1 MLVQS
6 FDVDKV
12 AVQGREGYYVLQHVG
27 RHADEITMSTVA
39 PTGSFEYTRYTPY
52 RLHNGNVLISF
63 MNVQK
68 DFSDYN
74 LVATDST
81 GAEEVVNLQI
91 FERIREYY
99 TISTDSTKGVFIFDN
114 SVDSGN
120 LIPDRCDFSKYGPI
134 EFVKNDEPTE
144 LLLNSRSEIIVYE
157 PILSVNSVAH
167 LIYIYGTSEAELG
180 QFLVNEDEFP
190 RSARTLFESLKQVV
204 EWADCVEDPWNNSE
218 TIAVKARQFL
228 DQIGF
233 DSETLGH
240 IRGSQEDMQIVRYL
254 QGDTN
259 ARNRPAAP
267 VEITNEIKLFIE
279 KKVSHLCLSYLLSL
293 FPGAVDCLE
302 EIRARENDKVQKMQ
316 SAIIN
321 EYGLDMEYFYR
332 DSVDEIIAAVQE
344 LRTVVTIPTI
354 MHIRTL
360 AMQREILDDANAT
373 S

>member
-1 MLVQS
+1 MLIQS

-12 AVQGREGYYVLQHVG
+12 AVPGREGYYVLQHVG
-27 RHADEITMSTVA
+27 RHVDEIVMSTVL

-91 FERIREYY
+91 FERIKEYY
-99 TISTDSTKGVFIFDN
+99 DLPTDSSKGSFIFDN
-114 SVDSGN
+114 SVNSGD
-120 LIPDRCDFSKYGPI
+120 LIANRCDFSKYGPI
-134 EFVKNDEPTE
+134 EFAKNDELTE
-144 LLLNSRSEIIVYE
+144 SLMSDVSEIIVYE

-204 EWADCVEDPWNNSE
+204 EWADCVEDPWNNTE

-233 DSETLGH
+233 DSEMLGH
-240 IRGSQEDMQIVRYL
+240 IRSSQKDMQIVRYL

-321 EYGLDMEYFYR
+321 EYGLDMEYFYI
-332 DSVDEIIAAVQE
+332 DSVDEIIAAIQE
-344 LRTVVTIPTI
+344 LKTTVPIPTI
-354 MHIRTL
+354 MRVRTL
-360 AMQREILDDANAT
+360 AIQREILDNANAT